1 MITGSF
7 AATPTGSD
15 ALDETLVRL
24 HRCGPE
30 WSGRLSNHAPMV
42 VEALVRHGRVDD
54 VEGWVDRYESRL
66 DALPRPSSRIDPSAW
81 REALG
86 DPSRLGDWT
95 AFFDDEIRDAAWD
108 DVLARWWPRLLP
120 GLAASA
126 THSVIRLG
134 HCVLALRT
142 AGRSQPRLDELAQTL
157 GYWAARWLPVAGDP
171 TPGGAWDVATA
182 LDRVPALVG
191 PDAAFPDLLEA
202 LGADPRWRDV
212 AGTAA
217 LATEP
222 DAVGDQLRELVT
234 AATLHYRTHGAGEP
248 IMLVHAATAPNA
260 VLRVL
265 PSLPHDLWPS
275 SLRAAWTA
283 TAAVTMIYNPTHGP
297 VSSPDQPLPDQPFVD
312 DPETA
317 FDRAVAHGDE
327 HVIKLADTALDVYA
341 WSSDPRALGAA
352 ASATTMIE
360 PD

>member
-1 MITGSF
+1 MTTSGF
-7 AATPTGSD
+7 EATPAGSD

-30 WSGRLSNHAPMV
+30 FDGRLSNHAPMV
-42 VEALVRHGRVDD
+42 VEAMVRRGRVDAVD
-54 VEGWVDRYESRL
+54 TWVDRYGRRL
-66 DALPRPSSRIDPSAW
+66 EALPRPSSRIDPSAW

-95 AFFDDEIRDAAWD
+95 AFFGQEVSAAAWG
-108 DVLARWWPRLLP
+108 DVLTRWWPRLLA

-134 HCVLALRT
+134 HCVQALRT
-142 AGRSQPRLDELAQTL
+142 AGPTQPRLDELAQTL
-157 GYWAARWLPVAGDP
+157 AYWAARWLPVAGDP
-171 TPGGAWDVATA
+171 TPGGSWGVATA
-182 LDRVPALVG
+182 LDRVPALGG
-191 PDAAFPDLLEA
+191 PDAAFPDLLDA
-202 LGADPRWRDV
+202 LGTDPRWPDS
-212 AGTAA
+212 AGSAA

-222 DAVGDQLRELVT
+222 DAVEEQLRELVT
-234 AATLHYRTHGAGEP
+234 AATLRYRTHGAGEP

-265 PSLPHDLWPS
+265 PSLPRDLWSS
-275 SLRAAWTA
+275 SLRAAWLA
-283 TAAVTMIYNPTHGP
+283 TAAVTMIYNPSRPST
-297 VSSPDQPLPDQPFVD
+297 VSDDRLVAIDPDDV
-312 DPETA
+312 

-341 WSSDPRALGAA
+341 RTADPRVLGAA
-352 ASATTMIE
+352 ISAATMID

>member
-1 MITGSF
+1 MTTSGF
-7 AATPTGSD
+7 EATPAGSD

-30 WSGRLSNHAPMV
+30 WRGRLSNHAPMV
-42 VEALVRHGRVDD
+42 VEALVRHGRVED

-66 DALPRPSSRIDPSAW
+66 DASPRATSRIDPSAW
-81 REALG
+81 RQALG

-95 AFFDDEIRDAAWD
+95 AFFDDEIRDAAWA
-108 DVLARWWPRLLP
+108 DVLTRWWPRLLP

-134 HCVLALRT
+134 HCVQALRT
-142 AGRSQPRLDELAQTL
+142 AGPSQPRLDELAQTL

-171 TPGGAWDVATA
+171 APAGAWDVATA
-182 LDRVPALVG
+182 LDRVPALDG

-202 LGADPRWRDV
+202 LGRDPRWPAA
-212 AGTAA
+212 AGSVD

-222 DAVGDQLRELVT
+222 DAVEPQLRDLVT

-265 PSLPHDLWPS
+265 PSLPRDLWSS

-283 TAAVTMIYNPTHGP
+283 TAAVTMIYNPTKGP
-297 VSSPDQPLPDQPFVD
+297 SSPDQPVPDRPVAVEPD
-312 DPETA
+312 DV

-327 HVIKLADTALDVYA
+327 HVIKLADTALDVHA

-352 ASATTMIE
+352 ALATTMIE
-360 PD
+360 RD

>member
-1 MITGSF
+1 MTTTGF
-7 AATPTGSD
+7 EATPAGSD

-30 WSGRLSNHAPMV
+30 FDGRLSNHAPMV

-54 VEGWVDRYESRL
+54 VEGWVGRYESRL
-66 DALPRPSSRIDPSAW
+66 DALPRPSSRIGPSAW

-95 AFFDDEIRDAAWD
+95 AFFDDELRDAAWND
-108 DVLARWWPRLLP
+108 ILVRWWPRLLP

-134 HCVLALRT
+134 HCVQALRT
-142 AGRSQPRLDELAQTL
+142 AGPSQPRLDELAQTL
-157 GYWAARWLPVAGDP
+157 GYWAARWLPVASDP
-171 TPGGAWDVATA
+171 TPGGSWGVATA
-182 LDRVPALVG
+182 LGRVPALGG
-191 PDAAFPDLLEA
+191 PDAAFPDRLEA
-202 LGADPRWRDV
+202 LATDPRWPDA
-212 AGTAA
+212 AGGAD
-217 LATEP
+217 LATGP
-222 DAVGDQLRELVT
+222 DAVEQLLRDLVT

-265 PSLPHDLWPS
+265 PSLPRDLWPS

-283 TAAVTMIYNPTHGP
+283 TAAVTMIYNPTHETP
-297 VSSPDQPLPDQPFVD
+297 APEDLPERG
-312 DPETA
+312 DPQDV
-317 FDRAVAHGDE
+317 FDEAVAHGDE
-327 HVIKLADTALDVYA
+327 HVIKLADTAVDVHA
-341 WSSDPRALGAA
+341 WSSDRRVLGAA
-352 ASATTMIE
+352 AAAAMMID